1 MKADMETVLRDAE
14 VLVIGTN
21 DARFRHLPEQAR
33 PGQVIID
40 LVRTDPERTSSADYA
55 GICW

>member
-1 MKADMETVLRDAE
+1 METVLRDAE

-21 DARFRHLPEQAR
+21 DARFRHIPEQAR